1 MISHS
6 IMSLTRE
13 IRMINEFNFQKTIRV
28 IFSGS
33 SQSGKTFLIGKM
45 LERQVQL
52 FGDEF
57 DMVLLIFMKP
67 WIRQYVMKVD
77 FQLKNLSNR
86 CQGIRL

>member
-6 IMSLTRE
+6 IMPLTRE
-13 IRMINEFNFQKTIRV
+13 IRMINEFNFQKPIRA

-45 LERQVQL
+45 FERQVQL

-77 FQLKNLSNR
+77 IQLKNQSNR
-86 CQGIRL
+86 CEGIRL